1 MKLNLADMDKDGR
14 NDVIIAGKG
23 GLYVFYNRGAPP
35 TSGVRDKLPPHETY
49 PSWRSW
55 PGYEIL
61 FNGKDFAGWQVPEGD
76 NGHWK
81 VIDGVIDY
89 DAMSEARGNKSLW
102 TKESFGDYA
111 LHVEWRFKKTSGL
124 YPMPTILPDGSYKT
138 DADGNVIKTPTPN
151 ADSGILLRGK
161 TGGQANLWCWPV
173 GSGELWSVRNDK
185 SLSPEQRAAAVPRVR
200 ADKVTVMLNGQIVIE
215 NAQIPGIEESGP
227 IGLQH
232 HGGIDPRTGEYGPA
246 SSLIQ
251 FRNIWIKRLERKK
264 AAANPA
270 APKGAAG
277 FVSLFNG
284 KDLTGWLTGEDNA
297 WIVQDGNTATSRSNG
312 CRFCRVGFVTTT
324 PRARKCILFEGK

>member
-1 MKLNLADMDKDGR
+1 
-14 NDVIIAGKG
+14 
-23 GLYVFYNRGAPP
+23 
-35 TSGVRDKLPPHETY
+35 
-49 PSWRSW
+49 
-55 PGYEIL
+55 
-61 FNGKDFAGWQVPEGD
+61 
-76 NGHWK
+76 

-151 ADSGILLRGK
+151 ADSGIL
-161 TGGQANLWCWPV
+161 
-173 GSGELWSVRNDK
+173 
-185 SLSPEQRAAAVPRVR
+185 R
-200 ADKVTVMLNGQIVIE
+200 ADKPVGQWNSMDITLAGDRVTVMLNGRIVIE

-270 APKGAAG
+270 APKRAAG

-297 WIVQDGNTATSRSNG
+297 WIVQDGSTATSRSNG